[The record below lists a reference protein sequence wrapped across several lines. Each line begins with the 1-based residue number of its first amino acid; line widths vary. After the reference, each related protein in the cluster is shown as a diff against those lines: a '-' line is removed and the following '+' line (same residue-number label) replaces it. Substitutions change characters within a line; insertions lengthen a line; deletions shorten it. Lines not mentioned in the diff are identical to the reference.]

1 MKRYER
7 ILSSL
12 AIGIGVA
19 GLFYYGNGNLLNPD
33 YCEAERCDSKSLWL
47 ISVIFVATTLVVLRI
62 TKKITDRMNYSM
74 TYDQVCNCTTYNEE
88 AGEWE
93 QAPECYGDCEDDFE
107 QYADLMQCEG
117 CGTDKFRTFTLNG
130 LCNDCYMELEDE
142 Q

>member
-33 YCEAERCDSKSLWL
+33 YCEVERCDSKSLWL

-62 TKKITDRMNYSM
+62 TKKITDRMNHSVIY
-74 TYDQVCNCTTYNEE
+74 
-88 AGEWE
+88 
-93 QAPECYGDCEDDFE
+93 CEDDFE
-107 QYADLMQCEG
+107 QYADLTSCEG
-117 CGTDKFRTFTLNG
+117 CGTTKNRTFTLNG

-142 Q
+142 